1 MSQAKQRR
9 IDIVRSPQFT
19 QELESISIDDL
30 RRRRK
35 TCADLDT
42 ELSYYRRLLHG
53 RMDLLAFELRRRRGE
68 EERSLLEA
76 LPEILASGGGM
87 GPGGFP
93 ERQVEV
99 AVPQLPEKGRRA
111 VDRALS
117 DDFLVRLPDLPDEEL
132 AEVQGRLTEVEAEVS
147 LQRRDVFEAHDRI
160 QAELTRRY
168 REGLVSI
175 DELLRRV

>member
-1 MSQAKQRR
+1 VSQTNRRR

-19 QELESISIDDL
+19 EDLESVAVDEL

-35 TCADLDT
+35 TCADLDV

-68 EERSLLEA
+68 EERTLLEA
-76 LPEILASGGGM
+76 LPEILAGGGAVSGGL
-87 GPGGFP
+87 P

-111 VDRALS
+111 VDRALA
-117 DDFLVRLPDLPDEEL
+117 DDFLVRLPDLPADEL
-132 AEVQGRLTEVEAEVS
+132 AEVQSMLTDVEAEVS
-147 LQRRDVFEAHDRI
+147 AQRREVYDAHDRI
-160 QAELTRRY
+160 QQELTRRY
-168 REGLVSI
+168 REGLLSV
-175 DELLRRV
+175 DELLRQG